1 MKMKTKKPNSLEQI
15 LRMVDGNPVTY
26 HPALKFLV
34 GSVHGALYLS
44 HLLYWDKK
52 GFKGEWTYK
61 TIKEIERE
69 TGLTRSRQDTAL
81 RQCLEKG
88 LLDYR
93 RMGIPAK
100 RHFKIN
106 MPRITAIILSLQES
120 GKLGKPK
127 PSNSTN
133 QNQQTNTETTIRDYT
148 NNKETNFEGLRRLK
162 ELKENN
168 FKK

>member
-1 MKMKTKKPNSLEQI
+1 MNLQTKKPNSLQQL

-26 HPALKFLV
+26 HPALKVLT
-34 GSVHGALYLS
+34 GSVHSALYLS

-106 MPRITAIILSLQES
+106 MVRITAIILSLQES

-127 PSNSTN
+127 ATNSTK
-133 QNQQTNTETTIRDYT
+133 QNRQTNTETTTREYT
-148 NNKETNFEGLRRLK
+148 DIQEVNLEGLKRLK
-162 ELKENN
+162 QLKENN